1 VKRLMKLA
9 VLLAAVAGP
18 AAAGTVPGQ
27 EVPTTVPGQNA
38 PASNPVND
46 TARAREYFTDTE
58 VVDQNGR
65 KLKFYSDV
73 LQGKTVLISLFY
85 TTCTDACPLV
95 NATLAEV
102 GDILGARLGRDIAL
116 VSLSAM
122 PETDTE
128 SVLPAYAARFHAGPG
143 RLFLTGA
150 PESVKTLLAKLGQMG
165 PPESHT
171 SMLVLGNVDSGVWTR
186 MAPNTPPP
194 LIAAKLELLADGKF
208 GAEGG

>member
-1 VKRLMKLA
+1 MKKLLKLA
-9 VLLAAVAGP
+9 VLLAVVT
-18 AAAGTVPGQ
+18 GTAQGATAPGQ
-27 EVPTTVPGQNA
+27 EA
-38 PASNPVND
+38 PADKAVND

-58 VVDQNGR
+58 VIDQNGR

-73 LQGKTVLISLFY
+73 LHGKTVAISLFF
-85 TTCTDACPLV
+85 TNCTEACPLV

-102 GDILGARLGRDIAL
+102 GDILGGRMGRDIAL
-116 VSLSAM
+116 VSLTTM

-128 SVLPAYAARFHAGPG
+128 SVLAAYAARFQAGPG

-150 PESVKTLLAKLGQMG
+150 PESVNALLAKLGQMG

-171 SMLVLGNVDSGVWTR
+171 GMLVLGNVDSGVWTR